1 MINGFKEFILRG
13 NVIDLAVAVVIG
25 AAFTTIVNAIVTGIF
40 NPLIG
45 VVFDASSLQALGW
58 TIREGVGGEDD
69 TVIAYGAVLSAL
81 IQFVIVAFVLY
92 FAFVLPINHL
102 KNAAFK
108 KKMDDAPAAE
118 DKAPTELELLADI
131 RDLLA
136 NGGTATTANSG
147 KHVD

>member
-25 AAFTTIVNAIVTGIF
+25 AAFTAIVNAIVTGIF

-45 VVFDASSLQALGW
+45 IIFDATSLDALTW
-58 TIREGVGGEDD
+58 TIRPGANGDD
-69 TVIAYGAVLSAL
+69 PTVISYGAVISAL

-92 FAFVLPINHL
+92 CAIVLPINHL
-102 KNAAFK
+102 KNAAFATRAA
-108 KKMDDAPAAE
+108 DPAAT
-118 DKAPTELELLADI
+118 DAQAPTELELLADI

-136 NGGTATTANSG
+136 KNSAG
-147 KHVD
+147 

>member
-25 AAFTTIVNAIVTGIF
+25 AAFTTIVSAIVTGVF

-45 VVFDASSLQALGW
+45 MIFDASSLESLTW
-58 TIREGVGGEDD
+58 TIRPASNGQEAS
-69 TVIAYGAVLSAL
+69 VIAWGSVLSAL
-81 IQFVIVAFVLY
+81 IQFAIVAFVLY

-102 KNAAFK
+102 KNAAFTK
-108 KKMDDAPAAE
+108 KAAADA
-118 DKAPTELELLADI
+118 KAPTELELLADI

-136 NGGTATTANSG
+136 RTPPA
-147 KHVD
+147 

>member
-1 MINGFKEFILRG
+1 M
-13 NVIDLAVAVVIG
+13 
-25 AAFTTIVNAIVTGIF
+25 
-40 NPLIG
+40 
-45 VVFDASSLQALGW
+45 
-58 TIREGVGGEDD
+58 
-69 TVIAYGAVLSAL
+69 
-81 IQFVIVAFVLY
+81 IVAFVLY

-147 KHVD
+147 KHVDWIVLFFLAGGEKEPRSASRGGGVTQSGKRTERPKR

>member
-45 VVFDASSLQALGW
+45 VIFDASSLETLDW
-58 TIREGVGGEDD
+58 PIRPGENGEDP
-69 TVIAYGAVLSAL
+69 TVIAYGSVVSAL

-102 KNAAFK
+102 KNAAFAK
-108 KKMDDAPAAE
+108 KAADAPAAE

-136 NGGTATTANSG
+136 NNGTATTANSG

>member
-45 VVFDASSLQALGW
+45 VIFDASSLDSLVWQ
-58 TIREGVGGEDD
+58 IRPAGNGQDASVLAWGS
-69 TVIAYGAVLSAL
+69 VLSAL

>member
-1 MINGFKEFILRG
+1 MINGFKEFVLRG

-40 NPLIG
+40 NPIVGLL
-45 VVFDASSLQALGW
+45 FNTSSLSDLSW
-58 TIREGVGGEDD
+58 TLREGSSSDA
-69 TVIAYGAVLSAL
+69 TVIAYGAVLSAI

-102 KNAAFK
+102 KNAALAK
-108 KKMDDAPAAE
+108 KGTDTPAVK
-118 DKAPTELELLADI
+118 DTAPTELELLAEI

-136 NGGTATTANSG
+136 NRGLPATARSG
-147 KHVD
+147 KHID